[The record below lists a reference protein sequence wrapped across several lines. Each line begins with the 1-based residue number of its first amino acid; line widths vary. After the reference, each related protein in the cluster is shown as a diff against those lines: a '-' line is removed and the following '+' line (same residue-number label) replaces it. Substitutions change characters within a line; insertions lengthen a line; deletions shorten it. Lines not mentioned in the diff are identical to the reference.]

1 MRIVGIDP
9 LRQPEHVAEQDV
21 GQRRPKYHD
30 VRHEKQLLYDVS
42 RARPQQSRKAGD
54 VHQQHEQPC
63 GDADGG
69 DDLRKNA
76 LAAEAGQRLKRSP
89 RIDFVTQQDAF
100 ERGGGAKALGFVD
113 LNALLDDGLQHA
125 LVQLLAR
132 QPACQHVV
140 EQHAAGINIRRAAR
154 LRKAE
159 LLRRRITC
167 GAEGGGVL
175 ALVRL
180 HQAADAV
187 VDDLYRAVAEQH
199 DVFGLDVAV
208 DDAVTVQRRQAV
220 ADLAED
226 LFGGLDV
233 IQPLG
238 ERCAVDEFAQADANA
253 VLRAHIIYLH
263 QIALPDA
270 AQRRQNREVRRRRD
284 PPDHHLPVD
293 IAAHQI
299 DAFVQVRDKSKIP

>member
-125 LVQLLAR
+125 LVQL
-132 QPACQHVV
+132 
-140 EQHAAGINIRRAAR
+140 
-154 LRKAE
+154 
-159 LLRRRITC
+159 RRITC